1 MGIVFSYGY
10 SVVFSPF
17 RARLTDCVS
26 RGILK
31 LHVEMLSVNTVRLLL
46 PTYLQ
51 FASSASTVCKEPT
64 WQASCR
70 ICLTFKKSCIKE
82 TYMHFTF
89 APFAYSWTMDT
100 LFENHSKMLILL
112 CHCSKYVR
120 DMRPE
125 LRGLLLLK
133 IVYPIFYI
141 SAEISRKFLDRW
153 TYDDS
158 FPLFIAGKP
167 N

>member
-1 MGIVFSYGY
+1 MSRYFEAPCGNAFCQHGKT
-10 SVVFSPF
+10 SVANIF
-17 RARLTDCVS
+17 T
-26 RGILK
+26 
-31 LHVEMLSVNTVRLLL
+31 
-46 PTYLQ
+46 
-51 FASSASTVCKEPT
+51 
-64 WQASCR
+64 
-70 ICLTFKKSCIKE
+70 ICLLRFYCVQRTHLAGFMSHMPYLKKSCIKE

-100 LFENHSKMLILL
+100 VVENHSKMLILL